1 MFDYIIVGAGS
12 AGCVLAKRLSENP
25 DCRVLLLEAG
35 QSDWN
40 PFIHMPAGVG
50 ELLKHKWTNWYFDTD
65 RERELNNRCL
75 YWPRGKV
82 LGGSSA
88 MNGMVYIRG
97 HRNDY
102 ERWGALSGCAGWDWN
117 SVLPW
122 FKKSEDF
129 VAGGNALHGEGGE
142 LGVSPPTVNLLLNGV
157 FRAAAAEAGYPVNTD
172 FNGEVQEGVGPYH
185 STIKDGVRQST
196 ARTFLTPDV
205 RKRPNLEI
213 HTLTRV
219 TRLLME
225 RGRVTGVEALRFGR
239 RHHFTCSREVLLAAG
254 AVQSPQILMLS
265 GIGPE
270 ALLSEQGIAMT
281 QRLEGVGEN
290 LQDHLDVSIQYH
302 ATQPVSLFD
311 QVKFHNALATLIQ
324 YLTTHKGLGTTNGIE
339 SGAFLRTPL
348 AGEEPDIQLHFIP
361 VIMLDHMRQKGP
373 GHGFMTHVCQ
383 LRPKSR
389 GRIRL
394 WSANPTAAPRI
405 EPNYLSDPA
414 DLPVLVE
421 AVKIC
426 RKIFAQD
433 AFVPYRGDELMPG
446 AAIQSD
452 ADIAAF
458 IRRSAETIYHP
469 VGTCRMGAGSD
480 ALSVVDNQCRVHG
493 LAGLRVVDASVMPN
507 LIGGNTN
514 APTIMIAEKIAD
526 TLINA

>member
-1 MFDYIIVGAGS
+1 MYDYIIVGAGS

-50 ELLKHKWTNWYFDTD
+50 ELLKHRWTNWYFDTD
-65 RERELNNRCL
+65 REPQLDNRCL

-102 ERWGALSGCAGWDWN
+102 ERWGALPGCEGWDWN

-122 FKKSEDF
+122 FRKSENF

-157 FRAAAAEAGYPVNTD
+157 FREAGREAGYPVNTD
-172 FNGEVQEGVGPYH
+172 FNGEQQEGVGPYH

-196 ARTFLTPDV
+196 ARTFLSPDV

-213 HTLTRV
+213 RTLTRV

-225 RGRVTGVEALRFGR
+225 GTRVAGVEALRLGR
-239 RHHFTCSREVLLAAG
+239 YHKFTCNREVLLCAG
-254 AVQSPQILMLS
+254 AVQSPQLLMLS

-270 ALLSEQGIAMT
+270 AELLAHGIAMHH
-281 QRLEGVGEN
+281 RLDGVGEN
-290 LQDHLDVSIQYH
+290 LQDHLDVSVQYH

-311 QVKFHNALATLIQ
+311 QVKFHRALLTLAQ
-324 YLTTHKGLGTTNGIE
+324 YLTMHKGLGTTNGIE
-339 SGAFLRTPL
+339 SGAFLKTSH
-348 AGEEPDIQLHFIP
+348 AGAEPDIQLHFVP
-361 VIMLDHMRQKGP
+361 VIMLDHMRQQGP

-394 WSANPTAAPRI
+394 WSANPAAAPRI

-421 AVKIC
+421 AVKMC
-426 RKIFAQD
+426 RHIFAQA
-433 AFVPYRGDELMPG
+433 AFDPYRGDELMPG
-446 AAIQSD
+446 QAVQSD
-452 ADIAAF
+452 ADLAAF

-469 VGTCRMGAGSD
+469 VGTCRMGSGSD
-480 ALSVVDNQCRVHG
+480 ARNVVDNHCRVHG
-493 LAGLRVVDASVMPN
+493 LAGLRVVDASVLPE

-514 APTIMIAEKIAD
+514 APVIMVAEKVAD
-526 TLINA
+526 AIINA